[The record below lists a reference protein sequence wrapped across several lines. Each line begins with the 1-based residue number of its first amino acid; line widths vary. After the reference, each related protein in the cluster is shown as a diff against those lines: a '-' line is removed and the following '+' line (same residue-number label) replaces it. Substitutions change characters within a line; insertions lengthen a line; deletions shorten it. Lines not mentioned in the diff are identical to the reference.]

1 MLMKR
6 IGVAVVAGLVMV
18 SVHAAF
24 SQDKN
29 DNDKK
34 KDEKVVVA
42 GTPATPPPQL
52 PQIRR
57 PTAP

>member
-18 SVHAAF
+18 SVQVAF
-24 SQDKN
+24 SQDKKDN
-29 DNDKK
+29 DNK

-42 GTPATPPPQL
+42 GTPATPTPPAAADST
-52 PQIRR
+52 RAR
-57 PTAP
+57 